1 MVETPEDPLQRMDSV
16 MRKGIDLQRK
26 TPSDGRWPAGAV
38 GRPAAVRMS
47 VSLSGMAF
55 VWLGL
60 WLPLAWPVALAAE
73 QADADRADR
82 ITQVS
87 LINALMLGEYD
98 GFVSL
103 KDLLGS
109 GDFGLGTLDRL
120 DGELIVLDGAAYQA
134 RSSGEVVAVPPT
146 ATTPFATIT
155 PFEAD
160 GTIPCPKL
168 ASLEDLDQFLDE
180 RLPERNNFV
189 AIRIEAGVAS
199 ITLRSVP
206 AQERPFKPL
215 QVIARSQPIWT
226 HRGIRGSF
234 VGIRSP
240 QWARDITVPGYH
252 WHFLSADRRIGGH
265 VLECQIQEGTIR
277 FDVCGDWTVK
287 LDRSAAFNDKDLSG
301 DLREQV
307 KQVESPRGE
316 FE

>member
-1 MVETPEDPLQRMDSV
+1 MENQQRSEEP
-16 MRKGIDLQRK
+16 I
-26 TPSDGRWPAGAV
+26 TIAIPAGRV
-38 GRPAAVRMS
+38 GHFGGRNHSHASDQRADLLPREKRSA
-47 VSLSGMAF
+47 
-55 VWLGL
+55 GL
-60 WLPLAWPVALAAE
+60 WIAAWLALFGPVAFGAE

-87 LINALMLGEYD
+87 VINGLMLGEYD
-98 GFVSL
+98 GFVSI

-134 RSSGEVVAVPPT
+134 RSSGEVVAVPPA
-146 ATTPFATIT
+146 ATTPFAAIT
-155 PFEAD
+155 PFETD
-160 GTIPCPKL
+160 GTIPCPEL
-168 ASLEDLDQFLDE
+168 ASLERLDQFLDE
-180 RLPERNNFV
+180 RLQERNNFV

-206 AQERPFKPL
+206 AQEKPYKPL
-215 QVIARSQPIWT
+215 QAIARSQPIWT
-226 HRGIRGSF
+226 HRSIRGSF

-252 WHFLSADRRIGGH
+252 WHFISTDRRIGGH
-265 VLECQIQEGTIR
+265 VLDCQIQEGTIR
-277 FDVCGDWTVK
+277 YDICGDWTVK

-301 DLREQV
+301 DLRDQV
-307 KQVESPRGE
+307 KQVESLRGE